1 MPPSKAGARKGRRS
15 VSRWRRTLA
24 ATIVAS
30 IAFPAFGAAPAPGPT
45 LVASAKIAVVKT
57 ASGDVQGFVRRGIYT
72 WRGIPYARAERFM
85 PPHAPAA
92 WPGVRPALSYGNICP
107 QPVNPELRE
116 PQTFISDTRFW
127 PASEACQNLNIWSP
141 APDGKK
147 RPVMVWI
154 HGGGFF
160 SGSSNELAIYDGTN
174 LARKGD
180 VVVVSLNHRLN
191 ALGFLDLSA
200 YGDAYHQSANVGML
214 DIVAALKW
222 VQDNIASFGGDPA
235 NVTIFGQSGGGAK
248 VATLLAS
255 PAAKGLFEK
264 AIIESGAP
272 GGFGPSALDEKTARR
287 VAELTLQFA
296 GLQPGQADQLRTLPY
311 DALNAA
317 TDKALRAVSAEMNK
331 GSGGPLG
338 FPSVNWSPVVDG
350 SFLTEAPFANGAP
363 AVSKGVPL
371 LVGSTLSEFSNFP
384 MPDTVGR
391 EHWDEAAFRAF
402 LQHRYGDR
410 ADALLAAYKKAYPE
424 LGPSLWPTV
433 DTGLR
438 SGVLRTAEMKAAAGD
453 PVYTYVFAWRSPVLD
468 YAWAGGHSSEI
479 GLVFD
484 NPDEAEQALGGGPT
498 VDRLAGQMSSAWIA
512 FARSGNPNGRG
523 VPVWPS
529 YSAARPAT
537 MVFGETSA
545 ARIGYDADLIRLTAP
560 MPH

>member
-1 MPPSKAGARKGRRS
+1 M
-15 VSRWRRTLA
+15 
-24 ATIVAS
+24 IVAS
-30 IAFPAFGAAPAPGPT
+30 AAVPALAAPTASGPT
-45 LVASAKIAVVKT
+45 LVASAKVAVVKT
-57 ASGDVQGFVRRGIYT
+57 ASGRVQGFIRRGIYT
-72 WRGIPYARAERFM
+72 WRGIPYARADRFM
-85 PPHAPAA
+85 PPHAPDP
-92 WPGVRPALSYGNICP
+92 WTGVRLALSYGNICP
-107 QPVNPELRE
+107 QPVSSELRE

-147 RPVMVWI
+147 RPVMVWL

-160 SGSSNELAIYDGTN
+160 SGSSNELPIYDGTN

-200 YGDAYHQSANVGML
+200 YGDAYKQSANVGML
-214 DIVAALKW
+214 DIVAALEW
-222 VQDNIASFGGDPA
+222 VHDNIAAFGGDPA

-248 VATLLAS
+248 VATLLAA

-287 VAELTLQFA
+287 VAALTLQFA
-296 GLQPGQADQLRTLPY
+296 GLQPDQVDQLRTLPY
-311 DALNAA
+311 GALNAA

-331 GSGGPLG
+331 GGGNPLG
-338 FPSVNWSPVVDG
+338 FPTVNWSPVVDG

-363 AVSKGVPL
+363 AISKGVPL

-384 MPDTVGR
+384 TPDTAGR
-391 EHWDEAAFRAF
+391 KHWNEADFHAF

-410 ADALLAAYKKAYPE
+410 ADALLAAYKKAYPK
-424 LGPSLWPTV
+424 LGPSIWPTV
-433 DTGLR
+433 DTAMR
-438 SGVLRTAEMKAAAGD
+438 AGVLRTAEMKAAEGD

-468 YAWAGGHSSEI
+468 YAWAAGHSSEI

-484 NPDEAEQALGGGPT
+484 NPGLADQALGGGPT
-498 VDRLAGQMSSAWIA
+498 VDRLADQMSSAWID
-512 FARSGNPNGRG
+512 FARTGNPNGHG
-523 VPVWPS
+523 VPNWPS
-529 YSAARPAT
+529 YTAARPAT
-537 MVFGETSA
+537 MVFGEKSA

-560 MPH
+560 VPR